1 VYHVICVVVPGV
13 ARYVDLS
20 SQDVVLHA
28 AYLGQGVGD
37 DGLGVV
43 GCEPLYGLWNSN
55 TCYIR
60 FCARTR
66 TTTTPRNGVSRRK
79 RNPRRVDTISGSQ
92 FCVETSGVCENI
104 CYAEGPRMIIYF
116 VLQIQ
121 KC

>member
-1 VYHVICVVVPGV
+1 MLLCNTFHGVHGVYCLLDHEDWHGDCLYHVICVVVPGV
-13 ARYVDLS
+13 ARYIDLS

-43 GCEPLYGLWNSN
+43 GCEPLCGLWNSN

-79 RNPRRVDTISGSQ
+79 
-92 FCVETSGVCENI
+92 
-104 CYAEGPRMIIYF
+104 
-116 VLQIQ
+116 
-121 KC
+121 